1 MLALL
6 MVSTAFEGGIIDIS
20 SQKRKLRLKNS
31 LAQSVAGQAPN
42 DLLLGWVARVPALWC
57 CKGLIREMTE
67 NSKGSASDTFY
78 LRPVGLP
85 L

>member
-6 MVSTAFEGGIIDIS
+6 MVSIAFEGGIIDI

-42 DLLLGWVARVPALWC
+42 NLLLGWVARVPALWC

>member
-6 MVSTAFEGGIIDIS
+6 IASTAFEGGIIDTS
-20 SQKRKLRLKNS
+20 LKRKLRLKNG
-31 LAQSVAGQAPN
+31 LAQSVAEQALN
-42 DLLLGWVARVPALWC
+42 DSLPGWVARVPALWC
-57 CKGLIREMTE
+57 CKGLIREMIE

-78 LRPVGLP
+78 LRPLGLP